1 VVDVESL
8 ANIFGCRVAM
18 LPIKYLGL
26 PLGASYKSTSIWSS
40 IVEKMERCLT
50 GWKRL
55 YLFKGGKLTLIKST
69 LSNFSMY
76 YLSLF
81 PIPIVVAKRLDNLQR
96 DFL

>member
-55 YLFKGGKLTLIKST
+55 YLLKGGKLTLIKVHCLIFQCTICLYSPFQ
-69 LSNFSMY
+69 L
-76 YLSLF
+76 LWL
-81 PIPIVVAKRLDNLQR
+81 KG
-96 DFL
+96 